1 MTRRGAA
8 LFIAL
13 VVVLLGGLLVV
24 VSTMVAA
31 VEIRVGTAWSEQRQ
45 ANTAAASAAA
55 LAVPAAESRFALLL
69 PGETFPIDDTV
80 SLTRLGDST
89 ALVFVAAR
97 SRLGEET
104 VATIARVETDSGGVL
119 RLRVPARSRVRYHPI
134 P

>member
-8 LFIAL
+8 LFVAL

-31 VEIRVGTAWSEQRQ
+31 VEIRAGTAWSEQRQ
-45 ANTAAASAAA
+45 ASTAAASAAA
-55 LAVPAAESRFALLL
+55 RAVPAAESRFELLL
-69 PGETFPIDDTV
+69 PGETSPLDDTV
-80 SLTRLGDST
+80 SLTRLRDST
-89 ALVFVAAR
+89 ALIWVAVR

-104 VATIARVETDSGGVL
+104 VATLARAERDAGGVL
-119 RLRVPARSRVRYHPI
+119 RLRVPPRPRVRYHPI